1 MLHYFNINVSFITN
15 VPTMKIAILDITS
28 YYLIDSDLAK
38 VFGEV
43 YDARTKWRAIG
54 LKLDVPIG
62 ELNAIEAIGSDLD
75 VKCMTMLEKWLQ
87 SGKNVTW
94 KDLADAMGAKTVG
107 RVDIKQRLLGEYC

>member
-1 MLHYFNINVSFITN
+1 M
-15 VPTMKIAILDITS
+15 
-28 YYLIDSDLAK
+28 AK

-43 YDARTKWRAIG
+43 YDARAKWRVIG

-62 ELNAIEAIGSDLD
+62 ELDAIEAIGSDLD
-75 VKCMTMLEKWLQ
+75 VKCMTMLAKWLQ

-94 KDLADAMGAKTVG
+94 KDLAEAMGADTVG